1 MTTFVRYCLRW
12 KKSDC
17 AYGDLAR
24 DMLIDVNI
32 RRTWCYKTFKK
43 YLEDRGACGRCLDV
57 LEQMNESYI
66 LMQRS
71 LYRAKIDT
79 PA

>member
-17 AYGDLAR
+17 PYGDVAR
-24 DMLIDVNI
+24 DMLQDVNI

-57 LEQMNESYI
+57 VDEINETYV
-66 LMQRS
+66 LMQKA
-71 LYRAKIDT
+71 LYRAP